1 MSTVPFNPL
10 FRLSSQPWSALDGLG
25 PVAAEALARILSGE
39 PAERVLDRTL
49 RAHRELSREG
59 RQALKEAVFNVG
71 LWRRRLAFLLGSEE
85 VSPRALLFALLHGL
99 GGVPAADAASWAGLE
114 APVPLRTGEPPSL
127 ALRASLPDWL
137 ADHLSRELG
146 PEAEDFCAHL
156 NVPGPITLRVNPAR
170 MSREALAARLA
181 SEGVATRPGSWSP
194 LALQVEGPR
203 PNLYGLASLREGLFE
218 VQDEGSQLLGLL
230 VEARPGE
237 TVLDLCAGAGGKTLQ
252 LGAAMADSGRL
263 LAYDPDP
270 ERLDR
275 LQQRASRA
283 GLTRVH
289 VLRTPPAPGLGAD
302 RVLADVPCSELGSLR
317 RGPDL
322 RFRLTPDV
330 LSRFIPTQ
338 RDILAQ
344 AADAVRPGG
353 RVVYAT
359 CTVNRAENQDV
370 VADFL
375 RARPDFRL
383 VPPGSGWLPAACV
396 QDGFLFVT
404 PHRHGTDG
412 FFAAVL
418 ERANAAG

>member
-1 MSTVPFNPL
+1 MS
-10 FRLSSQPWSALDGLG
+10 
-25 PVAAEALARILSGE
+25 EALARVLSGD

-49 RAHRELSREG
+49 RSNRDLSREG

-71 LWRRRLAFLLGSEE
+71 LWRRRLAFLLD
-85 VSPRALLFALLHGL
+85 SPDAPPSHLLFALLHGL
-99 GGVPAADAASWAGLE
+99 VGVPASDAASWAGLA
-114 APVPLRTGEPPSL
+114 APLPLRTGTPPSL

-137 ADHLSRELG
+137 ADHFSRELG
-146 PEAEDFCAHL
+146 AEAEDFCAHL

-170 MSREALAARLA
+170 ISREALAARLA
-181 SEGVATRPGSWSP
+181 SEGVSTRPGSWSP
-194 LALQVEGPR
+194 LALHVDGPR
-203 PNLYGLASLREGLFE
+203 PNLYALPSLQEGLFE

-252 LGAAMADSGRL
+252 LGAAMKDSGRL
-263 LAYDPDP
+263 LAYDPDA

-283 GLTRVH
+283 GLTRVQ
-289 VLRTPPAPGLGAD
+289 VLRAPPSPGLDAD
-302 RVLADVPCSELGSLR
+302 RVLADAPCSELGSLR

-322 RFRLTPDV
+322 RFRLTPDS
-330 LSRFIPTQ
+330 LSRYTAVQ
-338 RDILAQ
+338 RDILAR
-344 AADAVRPGG
+344 AGDVVRPGG

-375 RARPDFRL
+375 RSRPDFRA
-383 VPPGSGWLPAACV
+383 VTPGAGWLPDACL
-396 QDGFLFVT
+396 QDGFLLVT

-418 ERANAAG
+418 ERGTAGEGGSAPNLSDSRTGLP

>member
-1 MSTVPFNPL
+1 MSAVV
-10 FRLSSQPWSALDGLG
+10 SDALTR
-25 PVAAEALARILSGE
+25 VLSGD

-49 RAHRELSREG
+49 RAHRDLSRDG
-59 RQALKEAVFNVG
+59 RQALKEAVFNVA
-71 LWRRRLAFLLGSEE
+71 LWRRRLGFLLGLPDAPPSQ
-85 VSPRALLFALLHGL
+85 LLFALLHGL
-99 GGVPAADAASWAGLE
+99 VGVPAPAAAAWAGLP
-114 APVPLRTGEPPSL
+114 APVPLRTEAPPTL
-127 ALRASLPDWL
+127 AVRASLPDWL
-137 ADHLSRELG
+137 ADHFSRELG
-146 PEAEDFCAHL
+146 AEAEDFCAHL

-170 MSREALAARLA
+170 ISRDALAARLA

-194 LALQVEGPR
+194 LALHVDGPR
-203 PNLYGLASLREGLFE
+203 PNLYALPSLREGLFE

-237 TVLDLCAGAGGKTLQ
+237 TVLDLCAGAGGKTLH
-252 LGAAMADSGRL
+252 LGAAMKDSGRL
-263 LAYDPDP
+263 LAYDPDA

-283 GLTRVH
+283 GLTRVQ
-289 VLRTPPAPGLGAD
+289 VLRTPPSAGLNAD

-322 RFRLTPDV
+322 RFRLSPES
-330 LSRFIPTQ
+330 LSQHAAVQ
-338 RDILAQ
+338 RDILAR
-344 AADAVRPGG
+344 AGDVVRPGG

-375 RARPDFRL
+375 RSRPDFRAL
-383 VPPGSGWLPAACV
+383 TPGAGWLPDACL

-418 ERANAAG
+418 ERSAEG

>member
-1 MSTVPFNPL
+1 MSTVL
-10 FRLSSQPWSALDGLG
+10 FDPISRLTSQPWSALQGLSA
-25 PVAAEALARILSGE
+25 VMSEALARVLSGD

-49 RAHRELSREG
+49 RSHRDLSREG
-59 RQALKEAVFNVG
+59 RQALKEVVFNVG
-71 LWRRRLAFLLGSEE
+71 LWRRRLGFLLDSADP
-85 VSPRALLFALLHGL
+85 SPSQLLFALLHGL
-99 GGVPAADAASWAGLE
+99 VGVPASDAAAWAGLA
-114 APVPLRTGEPPSL
+114 APVPLRTGTPPSL

-137 ADHLSRELG
+137 ADHFARELG
-146 PEAEDFCAHL
+146 TEAEDFCAHL

-170 MSREALAARLA
+170 ISREALAARLV
-181 SEGVATRPGSWSP
+181 SEGVSTRPGSWSP
-194 LALQVEGPR
+194 LALHVDGPR
-203 PNLYGLASLREGLFE
+203 PNLYALPSLREGLFE

-252 LGAAMADSGRL
+252 LGAAMKDSGRL
-263 LAYDPDP
+263 LAYDPDA

-283 GLTRVH
+283 GLTRVQ
-289 VLRTPPAPGLGAD
+289 VLRTPPSPGLNVD
-302 RVLADVPCSELGSLR
+302 RVLADAPCSELGSLR

-322 RFRLTPDV
+322 RFRLTPDS
-330 LSRFIPTQ
+330 LSRYTAIQ
-338 RDILAQ
+338 RDILAR
-344 AADAVRPGG
+344 AADVVRPGG

-359 CTVNRAENQDV
+359 CTLNRAENQDV

-375 RARPDFRL
+375 RSRPDFRA
-383 VPPGSGWLPAACV
+383 VTPGAGWLPDACL
-396 QDGFLFVT
+396 QDGFLLVT

-418 ERANAAG
+418 ERSTAG